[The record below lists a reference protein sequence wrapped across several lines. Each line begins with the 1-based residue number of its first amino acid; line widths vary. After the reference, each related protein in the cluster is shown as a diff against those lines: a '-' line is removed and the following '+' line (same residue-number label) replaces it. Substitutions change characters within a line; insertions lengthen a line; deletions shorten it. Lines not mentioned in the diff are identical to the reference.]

1 MGPTLRCRFC
11 SKLTANED
19 YATFVNHTPVIGIW
33 DDHDFGI
40 NDGYK
45 DYTYRVQSQQIFLD
59 FMNEPED
66 SPRRK
71 QEVQCALLVLIT
83 TL

>member
-1 MGPTLRCRFC
+1 VVVTG
-11 SKLTANED
+11 SKLHANAD
-19 YATFVNHTPVIGIW
+19 YAAFVNKTPVIGIW

-59 FMNEPED
+59 FMGEPQD

-71 QEVQCALLVLIT
+71 QEVKSSS
-83 TL
+83 